1 MAKSFQIMENLIV
14 GEDNVKYGEK
24 GSTDKKIMSR

>member
-1 MAKSFQIMENLIV
+1 MENLLV

-24 GSTDKKIMSR
+24 GSTDKKIMSRQSVVG